1 MQINF
6 SSTMNRIIPKTLFT
20 VLIFL
25 FSIQVFGQEKSI
37 LDQLEEIA
45 IVDQKVMMP
54 MRDGIRLATDI
65 YRPKTDEP
73 VPIVFSRT
81 PYNFNTYGDGELR
94 TRTMQSALSWVKKGY
109 AYVVQNERGR
119 FFSEGEWDIL
129 GTPLTDSYDAFDWMS
144 EQSWSNGKIGLLG
157 CSSTAEWQMAAASL
171 DHPALAALVPQGFG
185 AGVGKI
191 GDFVEQGNWYRGG
204 AGQMLFTAWLYGTQH
219 DPMAPRLQRG
229 IAQEDLL
236 RLQRFYDMAPEYP
249 RVDWKEG
256 LAHLPVQDIIKNVN
270 GPKGIYEEMIT
281 RKPNDAR
288 WYQGGLYHDDMPFDK
303 PSMWFVSWYDVSSS
317 PNIALYNHARENAI
331 SQLAR
336 DNQYLVIAPVLH
348 CSYTRATENTI
359 VGERSVGDARWNY
372 DEVITAWFDK
382 WLKGEESNT
391 ISELPKVTY
400 YTMGSNEWQSS
411 DVWPPKEAVMT
422 NFYLDSEGNANTR
435 NGDGKLVAKAP
446 KKENQD
452 TFTYDPM
459 DPVPSYGG
467 NVCCTGNAVQ
477 GGAFDQSEMELR
489 DDILVYTSE
498 PLEEGVE
505 VSGFIESY
513 LYLNSDAKDTDV
525 TIKVIDVH
533 PDGKAYNLDE
543 TIQRVRYRE
552 GYDKEVWMEDGKVY
566 EIKMTPMSTSNY
578 FDKGHRIR
586 IEVTSSNFPRF
597 DRNMNTGGNNYD
609 ETEGVVATNS
619 IHHGGKFQSRIVL
632 PMIKK

>member
-1 MQINF
+1 
-6 SSTMNRIIPKTLFT
+6 MNRIIPKTLFT

-400 YTMGSNEWQSS
+400 YTMGSNKWQSS

-513 LYLNSDAKDTDV
+513 LYLSSDAKDTDV